1 MSDEDEMSKV
11 VAMTNSLAMIG
22 KNMTNMVLALDRL
35 GPGGEDYAGEEEEE
49 QTGEEED
56 GQDG

>member
-1 MSDEDEMSKV
+1 MSDEDELSKV

-22 KNMTNMVLALDRL
+22 KNMTNMVLALEQL
-35 GPGGEDYAGEEEEE
+35 GPVGEDYAGEVEEEQIGEEEE
-49 QTGEEED
+49 

>member
-35 GPGGEDYAGEEEEE
+35 GPGGEDYAGEVEEQVGEEEE
-49 QTGEEED
+49 